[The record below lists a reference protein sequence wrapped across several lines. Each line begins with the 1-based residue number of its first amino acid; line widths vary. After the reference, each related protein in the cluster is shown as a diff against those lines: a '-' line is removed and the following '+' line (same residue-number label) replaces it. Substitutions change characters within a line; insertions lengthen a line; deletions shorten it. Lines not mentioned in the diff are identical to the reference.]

1 MRLPACLPIRFAYL
15 SFFFSVFLQILYSFL
30 SVGWGFISDIDI
42 ESERLRSIGYQRF
55 AIWSMHR
62 LINLR
67 TYYGTLSYLPAKN
80 QNTINNAKCAPTTTT
95 TSTANH
101 HHYNHKSK
109 QQQQQPSMNTL
120 RQSMSCNVGLSS
132 ECCDCRGIG
141 DCETCDAAF
150 NDILTLETNAST
162 DAFNNNNNHHSNYNN
177 SNSNGQANKMM
188 NGGASAAQT
197 PQFRARMDSWHSAHS
212 KKSTYF
218 STAESVY
225 HSVGGDGAD
234 QISNYGSEIVDDEYN
249 TAAAGGGKQR
259 GTHQMYGPAS
269 KLPALT
275 ASVPSDWTIETGEFI
290 MVHAAYQSY
299 IASDC
304 HFAPLSQLDDGVIW
318 MLVIRAGATRQ
329 EIFKFLIGLS
339 SGTHIPSAPNQH
351 IEMIPV
357 TAFRI
362 EPMASSGSQGH
373 LTVDGERIENGPI
386 QAEVFPSLSKVLVP
400 KAQQ

>member
-1 MRLPACLPIRFAYL
+1 
-15 SFFFSVFLQILYSFL
+15 
-30 SVGWGFISDIDI
+30 
-42 ESERLRSIGYQRF
+42 
-55 AIWSMHR
+55 MHR

-67 TYYGTLSYLPAKN
+67 TYYGTLSYSPVKN
-80 QNTINNAKCAPTTTT
+80 QNTIKNAKCASKAATT

-101 HHYNHKSK
+101 HQFSQRSK
-109 QQQQQPSMNTL
+109 QQQQQQQPSMNTL
-120 RQSMSCNVGLSS
+120 RQSMSYNVGLSS

-141 DCETCDAAF
+141 DCEACDGAF
-150 NDILTLETNAST
+150 NDILTLETNIST
-162 DAFNNNNNHHSNYNN
+162 DAFNNNNNNNHSNYNN
-177 SNSNGQANKMM
+177 NKMM
-188 NGGASAAQT
+188 NGGMAAAQT
-197 PQFRARMDSWHSAHS
+197 PQFRPRMDSWHSAHS

-234 QISNYGSEIVDDEYN
+234 DQISNYGSEIIDNDHN
-249 TAAAGGGKQR
+249 TAAAAAGVHQR

-269 KLPALT
+269 KLPALP
-275 ASVPSDWTIETGEFI
+275 APVPSDWTIETGEFI
-290 MVHAAYQSY
+290 MVHAAYQPY

-304 HFAPLSQLDDGVIW
+304 NFAPLSQLDDGVIW

-362 EPMASSGSQGH
+362 EPMASSGAQGH
-373 LTVDGERIENGPI
+373 FTVDGERIEYGPI
-386 QAEVFPSLSKVLVP
+386 QAEIFPSLSRVLVP